1 MLSKDIKVVDSL
13 ELFNLVPSGPTSLAW
28 GRIKKYLEESCQQY
42 ASPTNSASAE
52 ILPQIDKILWGNGD
66 STTKVAKCKD
76 LLAKLR
82 T

>member
-1 MLSKDIKVVDSL
+1 MSNLNRYYWHFDGMHLDVAQSDNQCGQWVKFDDIKGFL
-13 ELFNLVPSGPTSLAW
+13 KPSH
-28 GRIKKYLEESCQQY
+28 
-42 ASPTNSASAE
+42 NSASAE
-52 ILPQIDKILWGNGD
+52 ILPQIDKILWGSGD